1 MYRQAPKRPKRRGMT
16 LAEMLVATAIMG
28 MMAAA
33 LSTIALA
40 VQMAHEYAADQGVM
54 AQHARVI
61 IERIQRAFSGAT
73 ASESFPGA
81 KIITYYDSTY
91 PFPQA
96 IAIWNPET
104 IALDP
109 DGSPLIGE
117 LKFFA
122 SDPSEPNRLLEFQAT
137 GDARPA
143 PTTAAAWRD
152 LVEELLDNDDVEKIE
167 LTDLI
172 AAPKLVAGGARS
184 YSTLRF
190 EMRLRPDEAEVAD
203 MRDGLKTWASLRWP
217 QRSYGPHSG
226 TRQSW
231 VAFQFQVAPD
241 ATAAQ
246 RSSVD
251 VEAAPFFGSASL
263 YYTLNQ

>member
-1 MYRQAPKRPKRRGMT
+1 MYLPHPKRTTRRGMT

-40 VQMAHEYAADQGVM
+40 VQMAHEYASEQGVM
-54 AQHARVI
+54 AQHARAI
-61 IERIQRAFSGAT
+61 IERIQRNFAGAT

-81 KIITYYDSTY
+81 QVISYYDSTY
-91 PFPQA
+91 SFPQA
-96 IAIWNPET
+96 IAIWNPVT
-104 IALDP
+104 LAVNP
-109 DGSPLIGE
+109 NGRPLIGE

-122 SDPSEPNRLLEFQAT
+122 SDPSQPNRLLEFQAV

-143 PTTAAAWRD
+143 PTTAAAWRA
-152 LVEELLDNDDVEKIE
+152 LVEALIDDDNVEKIE

-172 AAPKLVAGGARS
+172 ASPKLVASSAQA

-190 EMRLRPDEAEVAD
+190 EMRLRPDAAEVAD
-203 MRDGLKTWASLRWP
+203 MRNGSKTWGSLRWA
-217 QRSYGPHSG
+217 QRAYGSNSG

-241 ATAAQ
+241 VTTAKLA
-246 RSSVD
+246 SVG
-251 VEAAPFFGSASL
+251 EETAPFFGSASIF
-263 YYTLNQ
+263 YTLNR

>member
-1 MYRQAPKRPKRRGMT
+1 MT

-40 VQMAHEYAADQGVM
+40 VQMAHEYAAEQGVM

-61 IERIQRAFSGAT
+61 IDRIQRSFSTAT

-81 KIITYYDSTY
+81 QVVTYYDSTY

-96 IAIWNPET
+96 IAIWSPT
-104 IALDP
+104 ATAADP
-109 DGSPLIGE
+109 DGLPQVGE
-117 LKFFA
+117 IKFFA
-122 SDPSEPNRLLEFQAT
+122 ADPDAPNRLLEFQAT
-137 GDARPA
+137 GDTRTA
-143 PTTAAAWRD
+143 PTSNAAWQTLID
-152 LVEELLDNDDVEKIE
+152 ELIADENVEKVE
-167 LTDLI
+167 LTDQL
-172 AAPKLVAGGARS
+172 AAPKLVSGAVKS

-190 EMRLRPDEAEVAD
+190 EMRVRPDAAEMAD
-203 MRDGLKTWASLRWP
+203 MRGGTKTWETLRWP
-217 QRSYGPHSG
+217 QRAYGLTSG

-231 VAFQFQVAPD
+231 LAFQFQIAPD

-246 RSSVD
+246 ESSVD
-251 VEAAPFFGSASL
+251 PEAAPFFGSAAIFYL
-263 YYTLNQ
+263 LEK

>member
-1 MYRQAPKRPKRRGMT
+1 MT

-40 VQMAHEYAADQGVM
+40 VQMAHEYASDQGIM

-61 IERIQRAFSGAT
+61 IERIQRSFSDAI
-73 ASESFPGA
+73 ASEDFPGA
-81 KIITYYDSTY
+81 QVVTYYDSTY

-96 IAIWNPET
+96 IAIWNPTGLAAE
-104 IALDP
+104 P
-109 DGSPLIGE
+109 DGWPRVDE

-122 SDPSEPNRLLEFQAT
+122 ADPDSPNRLLEFQAT
-137 GDARPA
+137 GDSRTA
-143 PTTAAAWRD
+143 PTTSAGWQS
-152 LVEELLDNDDVEKIE
+152 LIEELLANADVEKVE
-167 LTDLI
+167 LTDMI
-172 AAPKLVAGGARS
+172 AAPKLVAGAATS

-190 EMRLRPDEAEVAD
+190 EMRVRPDLTEVAD
-203 MRDGLKTWASLRWP
+203 MRDGVQTWESLRWP
-217 QRSYGPHSG
+217 QRSYGSSSG

-246 RSSVD
+246 ESSVNP
-251 VEAAPFFGSASL
+251 EAAPFFGSAAIF
-263 YYTLNQ
+263 YAIEK

>member
-1 MYRQAPKRPKRRGMT
+1 MT

-61 IERIQRAFSGAT
+61 IERIQRAFAGAT

-81 KIITYYDSTY
+81 QVITYNDSTY
-91 PFPQA
+91 TFPQA
-96 IAIWNPET
+96 IAIWRPET

-109 DGSPLIGE
+109 DGSPRIEE
-117 LKFFA
+117 LRFFA
-122 SDPSEPNRLLEFQAT
+122 SDPDEPNRLLEFQAT
-137 GDARPA
+137 GDTRPA
-143 PTTAAAWRD
+143 PTTAAGWRD
-152 LVEELLDNDDVEKIE
+152 LVEALLDDDDVEKID

-172 AAPKLVAGGARS
+172 AAPKLVAGGERS

-190 EMRLRPDEAEVAD
+190 EMRVRPDAAEVAD
-203 MRDGLKTWASLRWP
+203 MRDGLKSWTSLRWP
-217 QRSYGPHSG
+217 QRSYGLHSG

-231 VAFQFQVAPD
+231 IAFQFQVAPN
-241 ATAAQ
+241 AAAAKQ
-246 RSSVD
+246 SSVD